1 MREGFVYILTNQSRT
16 LYTGVTSDLEQRIWQ
31 HKNKLCKGFTEKYN
45 LTKLVW
51 FQVFDDI
58 STAIE
63 YEKKVKAWRREKRVA
78 LIEEKNPRWDDLA
91 ENWYSG
97 EHLLAR
103 KPDPSVG
110 RPPSG

>member
-1 MREGFVYILTNQSRT
+1 MNEGFVYIMSNQSRT

-31 HKNKLCKGFTEKYN
+31 HKNKVFKGFTEKYN

-51 FQVFDDI
+51 FQAFDDI

-91 ENWYSG
+91 ENWFAV
-97 EHLLAR
+97 ERILPMN
-103 KPDPSVG
+103 PDPSVG
-110 RPPSG
+110 EPPSG